1 MISLTWPLF
10 RVTEQAALAAWPQTG
25 CGDKNRIDG
34 LAVTA
39 MRTALNEI
47 PIRGRI
53 VIGEGE
59 IDHAPMLWIGEE
71 VGTGL
76 GPEVDIAVD
85 PIEGTRMV
93 AMGQSNA
100 LAVMAFAPRGSL
112 LHAPDMYMKKL
123 VVNPQ
128 AKGAINLAL
137 PLSENL
143 RNVAQALGKPLERL
157 RMVTL
162 DKPRHH
168 PAIHEAMQL
177 GVKVFALPD
186 GDVAASVLAC
196 LQDNPYDLMYTIG
209 GAPEGVISACAVKA
223 LGGDMQAELIDFC
236 DAKGDSE
243 AHRIIAS
250 QERRRCAEMGV
261 EVNRVYTLDE
271 LVAGNDILFSATG
284 VTGGDLVNGIQQVAN
299 GVRTQT
305 LLIGGADRTCNIID
319 SLHSW

>member
-1 MISLTWPLF
+1 MMSLAWPLF
-10 RVTEQAALAAWPQTG
+10 RITEQAALAAWPQTG
-25 CGDKNRIDG
+25 CGDKNKIDG

-39 MRTALNEI
+39 MREALNSI
-47 PIRGRI
+47 AIRGRI

-59 IDHAPMLWIGEE
+59 IDRAPMLWIGEE
-71 VGTGL
+71 VGSGI

-100 LAVMAFAPRGSL
+100 LAVMAFAPGGSL
-112 LHAPDMYMKKL
+112 LHAPDMYMRKL
-123 VVNPQ
+123 VVNRG
-128 AKGAINLAL
+128 AKGAINLTL
-137 PLSENL
+137 PLADNL
-143 RNVAQALGKPLERL
+143 RRVADALGKPLEQM

-162 DKPRHH
+162 DKPRHQ
-168 PAIHEAMQL
+168 PAIAEARRL
-177 GVKVFALPD
+177 GVNVFALPD
-186 GDVAASVLAC
+186 GDVAASVLTC

-236 DAKGDSE
+236 EAKGENADN
-243 AHRIIAS
+243 RLIAA
-250 QERRRCAEMGV
+250 QERQRCAEMGV
-261 EVNRVYTLDE
+261 EINHIYALDE
-271 LVAGNDILFSATG
+271 LVGGNKILFSATG
-284 VTGGDLVNGIQQVAN
+284 VTGGDLVKGIQQVAN

>member
-1 MISLTWPLF
+1 MMSLAWPLF
-10 RVTEQAALAAWPQTG
+10 RITEQAALAAWPQTG
-25 CGDKNRIDG
+25 CGDKNKIDG

-39 MRTALNEI
+39 MREALNSI
-47 PIRGRI
+47 AIRGRI

-59 IDHAPMLWIGEE
+59 IDQAPMLWIGEE
-71 VGTGL
+71 VGTGT

-123 VVNPQ
+123 VVNRF

-137 PLSENL
+137 PLADNL
-143 RNVAQALGKPLERL
+143 RNVAEVLGKPLERL

-162 DKPRHH
+162 DKPRLQ
-168 PAIHEAMQL
+168 PAIAEATRL

-196 LQDNPYDLMYTIG
+196 MQENPYDLMYTIG

-236 DAKGDSE
+236 EAKGNNADN
-243 AHRIIAS
+243 RLIAA
-250 QERRRCAEMGV
+250 QEHQRCAEMGV
-261 EVNRVYTLDE
+261 AINRIYALDE
-271 LVAGNDILFSATG
+271 LVGGNKILFSATG
-284 VTGGDLVNGIQQVAN
+284 VTGGDLVKGIQQVAN